1 MSTSERDG
9 QSGSDDPFYIGY
21 LPHAPVGVAPF
32 VCQTLA
38 IVGAIAL
45 AGAAL
50 LAVALPYYGGGKFEY
65 GQPRNFTG
73 TIRCDVAPRL
83 IAGEADYLLVGVG
96 KHGAPLEICGAD
108 GREVSVRGTL
118 IQRDGRR
125 LVEVA
130 QLLESRVAAPLS
142 QPRVPLGRFT
152 LTGEIVDSKCY
163 FGVMNPGEGRL
174 HRACAELCLRGGVPA
189 VFVAR
194 DRNGNHVHLLIE
206 NSRDGGFDD
215 ALISR
220 IGGPIELSGEVSRS
234 ERWLIIKPDLATVRS
249 IAGQPR

>member
-1 MSTSERDG
+1 
-9 QSGSDDPFYIGY
+9 
-21 LPHAPVGVAPF
+21 V
-32 VCQTLA
+32 
-38 IVGAIAL
+38 IVLGGAVLLAIAL
-45 AGAAL
+45 
-50 LAVALPYYGGGKFEY
+50 PYFGEGEFQY

-83 IAGEADYLLVGVG
+83 IAVEADYLLVGVG
-96 KHGAPLEICGAD
+96 KHGVPVEICGAD

-130 QLLESRVAAPLS
+130 QLLEARGAAPLM
-142 QPRVPLGRFT
+142 QARVPLGRFT

-189 VFVAR
+189 VLVAR
-194 DRNGNHVHLLIE
+194 DRAGNHVHLLIE
-206 NSRDGGFDD
+206 NGRDGRIDD
-215 ALISR
+215 ALIAW
-220 IGGPIELSGEVSRS
+220 IGSSIELSGEVSRS
-234 ERWLIIKPDLATVRS
+234 ERWLTIKPEIATIRAA
-249 IAGQPR
+249 AGEPR